1 MRKGIVMEHNQQVL
15 EYIVKCITETG
26 NDPCD
31 QIIGYITSGDER
43 YITRNGDARRLI
55 RNVEISRLEQY
66 LFQGSK

>member
-1 MRKGIVMEHNQQVL
+1 MDNNQQVL

-26 NDPCD
+26 NDPRD

-66 LFQGSK
+66 LFQGSE